1 MSIIISPLFT
11 DARGA
16 LGGVVIYKACGQ
28 VRMRTKPFS
37 FRDKKATSRLHNGR
51 NLRIVSGCIA
61 YLPPFLP
68 APGV

>member
-37 FRDKKATSRLHNGR
+37 FRDKKKRQADCTT
-51 NLRIVSGCIA
+51 A
-61 YLPPFLP
+61 ET
-68 APGV
+68 

>member
-37 FRDKKATSRLHNGR
+37 FRDKKSDKQ
-51 NLRIVSGCIA
+51 IA
-61 YLPPFLP
+61 QRQKLKNCL
-68 APGV
+68 GTTG